1 MVFVQCAGQ
10 RSDKEGELA
19 YCSGHCCNTS
29 IKQAMY
35 FKDQNPD
42 VDTLVLCADL
52 RTPGN
57 GEDFYR
63 SAQKKGVIFGGRN
76 EKAPHMRGFF
86 SGVLTPYQRRPGL

>member
-1 MVFVQCAGQ
+1 MVVVQCAGQ
-10 RSDKEGELA
+10 RSEKEGELP

-35 FKDQNPD
+35 FRDRNPD
-42 VDTLVLCADL
+42 IDTNIIYTDL

-63 SAQKKGVIFGGRN
+63 SAQQKGVTFTRAASP
-76 EKAPHMRGFF
+76 KWH
-86 SGVLTPYQRRPGL
+86 RPTARSR